1 MPKRFPWIV
10 SAIALLVCAM
20 VLPSAVM
27 AQYGQSTGGIDGKVV
42 DEQGGVLPGV
52 SVTVTG
58 AGRAADGVHGRA
70 RRVSRHQPGD
80 PASTR

>member
-27 AQYGQSTGGIDGKVV
+27 AQYGQSTGGIFGKVV

-52 SVTVTG
+52 SVIVKGPGAPITVYTDARGEFRVTG
-58 AGRAADGVHGRA
+58 AE
-70 RRVSRHQPGD
+70 
-80 PASTR
+80 